1 MLLSRINLFPLL
13 AFASLSAY
21 AANTSGLGA
30 PYPEADSGYTRYAVH
45 LPPLADEY
53 EARIEIQVGKTLEVD
68 CNIHRFHATLKE
80 HTLQGWGY
88 PYYHIENIKGPVS
101 TLKACP
107 EQSKTRQFVAAGGDG
122 FLLRYNSKLP
132 VVVYV
137 PSGFELRYRV
147 WHASPDF
154 QDAQPE

>member
-1 MLLSRINLFPLL
+1 MPLSRINLVSLL

-21 AANTSGLGA
+21 AANPSDLGA

-45 LPPLADEY
+45 LSPLADEH
-53 EARIEIQVGKTLEVD
+53 AAKIEIQVGKTLEVD
-68 CNIHRFHATLKE
+68 CNLHRLHASLTE

-88 PYYHIENIKGPVS
+88 PYYRIEDIKGPVS
-101 TLKACP
+101 TLMACP

-132 VVVYV
+132 IVVYI

-147 WHASPDF
+147 WHTSPDF
-154 QDAQPE
+154 QDVPPE